1 MSVSLF
7 IDRGPLENRVALIED
22 ERIAE
27 IHVERVGEPSL
38 QGQIRRARVT
48 NISHDLQAATLDSGE
63 GLSLFLRAADARVLA
78 PEGAEGKLPIGKL
91 VQRGQSLFVQVG
103 RVTGDGKQTRCSADI
118 ALRGRYVILHPLRRG
133 LEPDRGGDEDAA
145 LAELATEARI
155 VRRPA
160 ANRTSA
166 EDVAAEAARLLEQ
179 WRGIESGTGGKPGQL
194 APAPD
199 MLDRALLDF
208 AGAEPET
215 IMVPDRET
223 LALLRTRAKT
233 VAPDLD
239 DRIERTDPQR
249 SLDLDDEIDR
259 ALSPE
264 VPFKGGRLTIEPT
277 RAMTVIDIDG
287 QGQPVQV
294 NLAAAEE
301 IARQLRLRRI
311 GGPVAID
318 FITMGKAPD
327 RKRVETAFRKALKR
341 DPEQTDFGTIDRFGI
356 ATMVRRHGGLSLAD
370 ELSDRQAATPGLKP
384 EAMLARMLRRA
395 ALELA
400 GIGPLPITIELS
412 DQLEAAAPADL
423 TERLAA
429 ALNRPLQI
437 RFRPGGVDDLKLSR
451 ER

>member
-27 IHVERVGEPSL
+27 IHVERVGEPPL

-48 NISHDLQAATLDSGE
+48 HISHDLQAAALDAGD

-91 VQRGQSLFVQVG
+91 VQRGQNLLIQVG
-103 RVTGDGKQTRCSADI
+103 RAAGDGKQTRCSADI
-118 ALRGRYVILHPLRRG
+118 TLRGRYVILHPLRRG
-133 LEPDRGGDEDAA
+133 LEPEQGDGYNSA
-145 LAELATEARI
+145 LAELADEARI

-160 ANRTSA
+160 AARAAA
-166 EDVAAEAARLLEQ
+166 EDVAAEAARLLER
-179 WRGIESGTGGKPGQL
+179 WRGIGTGTGGKPGLL

-199 MLDRALLDF
+199 LLDRALLDF
-208 AGAEPET
+208 AGSEPET

-239 DRIERTDPQR
+239 GRIERTDPQR
-249 SLDLDDEIDR
+249 SLDLDEEIDR

-264 VPFKGGRLTIEPT
+264 AAFKGGRLTIETT

-301 IARQLRLRRI
+301 ISRQLRLRRI

-327 RKRVETAFRKALKR
+327 RKRVETAFRKALRR
-341 DPEQTDFGTIDRFGI
+341 DPEQTDFGAIDRFGI
-356 ATMVRRHGGLSLAD
+356 ATMVRRHSGLSLAD
-370 ELSDRQAATPGLKP
+370 ELADRQVAAPGLRP

-400 GIGPLPITIELS
+400 GVGPLPVVIELS
-412 DQLEAAAPADL
+412 DKLESCAPADL
-423 TERLAA
+423 AERLTA